1 MELLRQYESRLRDID
16 NEVAVRTQA
25 LDLLVS
31 YSMKNQDN
39 NQFMIAQMDYEIEA
53 LQLKVSYFQSLQQA
67 ATEASKIKVSN
78 SFGSYF
84 EEL

>member
-25 LDLLVS
+25 LDLLVTN
-31 YSMKNQDN
+31 SMKNQDN

-53 LQLKVSYFQSLQQA
+53 LQLKVSYFQNLQKA

>member
-25 LDLLVS
+25 LDLLVTN
-31 YSMKNQDN
+31 SMKNQDN